1 MNLTAEIAAL
11 ATLGKIVGESKTYK
25 NVIDEF
31 IEFTII
37 YHSYDRCENDQISK
51 DLISDFNF
59 DIPLSIIR
67 KSIQNLRNKGFI
79 TYEKRTGYIPK
90 FPKEEIEK
98 IKDFIKEY
106 ESEVRSSDSIFSVLV
121 SFVKEKSEKF
131 SSQLIQKVFRA
142 YLLGDI
148 NELAEDEKEINKIIA
163 VFILQKNSES
173 P

>member
-1 MNLTAEIAAL
+1 MTVYKDILRVC
-11 ATLGKIVGESKTYK
+11 IVFTTF
-25 NVIDEF
+25 NVRVKSF
-31 IEFTII
+31 IKLPIF
-37 YHSYDRCENDQISK
+37 
-51 DLISDFNF
+51 F
-59 DIPLSIIR
+59 LSIIR

-106 ESEVRSSDSIFSVLV
+106 ESEVRSSDSIFSELV